1 MKTPWWFLYKTPL
14 AFILWPISYVYYAFG
29 RLVYFFRERKQLHSR
44 RKIVCVGNILAG
56 GVGKTPIV
64 RQIANFLNAPVV
76 MRGYKSTD
84 KTCGVGDE
92 AMMLA
97 NDGLLV
103 HTGDRKSNIYL
114 LNQQN
119 EENGPIVMD
128 DGFQNPSMFKD
139 ISIVVFDEI
148 IGLGNG
154 FLLPAG
160 PLREPVSG
168 LKRANA
174 VIVVR
179 KNGKKCAKKFS
190 LPYDIPTFFADNKV
204 VIPYSEN
211 QKLIAF
217 AGIGYPKKFF
227 DSLKNVVAK
236 RSFPDHYQYTDNDI
250 NKLLC
255 LADKKNAKLI
265 TTEKDF
271 MRLPEYAREKIKF
284 AKLETTIDKKFF
296 DWLKERLDDNIKK

>member
-1 MKTPWWFLYKTPL
+1 MLFMF
-14 AFILWPISYVYYAFG
+14 FIFSYVYYAFG

-119 EENGPIVMD
+119 EEKGPIVMD
-128 DGFQNPSMFKD
+128 DGFQNPSIKKD
-139 ISIVVFDEI
+139 VSVIVVDEEF
-148 IGLGNG
+148 GFGNG

-160 PLREPVSG
+160 PKRETLNALYRADAIIIIKSG
-168 LKRANA
+168 GDK
-174 VIVVR
+174 
-179 KNGKKCAKKFS
+179 KKFNLPAEKRWFILQEKEKADAIRKSRSLHHHSLTDAETPAYSASVLTEQTDQQTQPEES
-190 LPYDIPTFFADNKV
+190 LP
-204 VIPYSEN
+204 E
-211 QKLIAF
+211 
-217 AGIGYPKKFF
+217 
-227 DSLKNVVAK
+227 K
-236 RSFPDHYQYTDNDI
+236 RQRS
-250 NKLLC
+250 
-255 LADKKNAKLI
+255 
-265 TTEKDF
+265 
-271 MRLPEYAREKIKF
+271 
-284 AKLETTIDKKFF
+284 
-296 DWLKERLDDNIKK
+296 